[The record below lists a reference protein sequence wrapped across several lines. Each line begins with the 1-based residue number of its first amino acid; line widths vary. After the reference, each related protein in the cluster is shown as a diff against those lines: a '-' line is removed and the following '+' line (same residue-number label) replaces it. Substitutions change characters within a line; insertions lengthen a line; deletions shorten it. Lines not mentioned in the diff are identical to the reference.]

1 MKILISGAG
10 ISGLTLAYWL
20 HKYGFKPTLIE
31 IAPHLR
37 NKGYMMD
44 FFSSGY
50 DVAEAM
56 GLGPKLWEIDKT
68 HDFDEL
74 IFLKSNGKRLGGMR
88 RKMVRGFIAGK
99 YTSIMRGELED
110 IIYEKVKNTVPIRF
124 GTSIKSLKQTKQSVE
139 VTFDEGKKESFDLV
153 IGADGIHS
161 RVRELVFGP
170 IEKFRHFLGYTVAAF
185 LFKDKKKMGMN
196 LYMCNQ
202 VNRVVGYHPLDDGM
216 AATFMVFKSKRLGL
230 PSLAERKEMLRK
242 EFKSEGGPFADLLES
257 MEEADEIFFDEVS
270 QIKMPHWSKGR
281 VSLVGDA
288 GACLTLLA
296 GQGAGMGMAE
306 AYVLATE
313 LKRAK
318 GDHVQ
323 AFEGYEKALKKSVH
337 QKQVEAENF
346 IPSFVPPS
354 RWKFLMANLA
364 TRFIHRPFVA
374 KFILRGND
382 LTSVFDQ
389 AYTMDHDEAP
399 SP

>member
-20 HKYGFKPTLIE
+20 HKYGFKPTVIE
-31 IAPHLR
+31 IAPKLR

-50 DVAEAM
+50 DVADAM
-56 GLGPKLWEIDKT
+56 GLASKLWEIDKT

-74 IFLKSNGKRLGGMR
+74 IFLKSNGERLGGMKR
-88 RKMVRGFIAGK
+88 EMVRGFIGGK

-124 GTSIKSLKQTKQSVE
+124 GVSIKSLKQSKESVK
-139 VTFDEGKKESFDLV
+139 VTFEDSKKESFDLV

-161 RVRELVFGP
+161 KVRELVFGP

-185 LFKDKKKMGMN
+185 LFKNKKKMGMN
-196 LYMCNQ
+196 LYMCSQ
-202 VNRVVGYHPLDDGM
+202 VDRVVGYHPLDKDM

-230 PSLAERKEMLRK
+230 PSLEERKKILRE

-257 MEEADEIFFDEVS
+257 MEGADEIFFDEVS

-296 GQGAGMGMAE
+296 GQGAGMGMTE

-313 LKRAK
+313 LKKAK

-323 AFEGYEKALKKSVH
+323 AFKGYEKALKKLVH

-364 TRFIHRPFVA
+364 TRFIHWPFIA
-374 KFILRGND
+374 KFVLSGND
-382 LTSVFDQ
+382 LTSVFDED
-389 AYTMDHDEAP
+389 YKMDDER
-399 SP
+399 